1 MIGRACVSAPPR
13 TVVYRLR
20 RACMCRSARGRAG
33 QGARRVSLSLLAEG
47 GPVMRMIGACRNGG
61 LVAVEHGRTDGR
73 TLATPAGEGS
83 GEARDRRARLGARGS
98 RTSACGGLLLRCTL
112 PDRGPGKK
120 MRVAVRLSTWAVPL
134 FSCCTY
140 AFVFVCPM
148 HV

>member
-47 GPVMRMIGACRNGG
+47 GPVVRMIGACRNGG
-61 LVAVEHGRTDGR
+61 LVAVEHGRMDGR

-98 RTSACGGLLLRCTL
+98 RSVGRRLAAGSCCAVRCRTG
-112 PDRGPGKK
+112 GPG
-120 MRVAVRLSTWAVPL
+120 RR
-134 FSCCTY
+134 
-140 AFVFVCPM
+140 
-148 HV
+148 